1 MCPLPPPLDTSI
13 PFWTSVKSQLS
24 EDIQQGLV
32 MESVNHRA
40 GSQLFFQ
47 KSPPGLYTT
56 WLSCL
61 PMLRAERAW
70 TGSGLV
76 IRSYVTSGT

>member
-1 MCPLPPPLDTSI
+1 MCPLPPPLATPI

-61 PMLRAERAW
+61 PMLRAEREHGQALGW
-70 TGSGLV
+70 
-76 IRSYVTSGT
+76 